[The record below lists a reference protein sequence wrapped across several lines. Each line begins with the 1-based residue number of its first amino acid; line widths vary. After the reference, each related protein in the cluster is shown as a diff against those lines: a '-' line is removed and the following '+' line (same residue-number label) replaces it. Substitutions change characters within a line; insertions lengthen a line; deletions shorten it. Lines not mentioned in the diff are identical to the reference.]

1 MDIKTYAKEHHV
13 PIMMDE
19 GLAFLLEY
27 VKTNNVK
34 NILELGTAIG
44 YSAMNMAKIAEDIHV
59 DTIEINEV
67 MYNEAI
73 KNIKEADLDKQIDVY
88 LMDALAFET
97 DKQYDLI
104 FVDAAKG
111 KYRRYLEHFK
121 KNSKVFIFDNLEF
134 HGIVDDPSMTH
145 NRNTKALVKKI
156 RIFRDEIL
164 NDPEYTCEYHK
175 NIGDG
180 VLLLKVN

>member
-19 GLAFLLEY
+19 GLAFLLNYIKE
-27 VKTNNVK
+27 NNVK

-44 YSAMNMAKIAEDIHV
+44 YSAMNMARIANDIHI
-59 DTIEINEV
+59 DTIEINQE
-67 MYNEAI
+67 MYDEAI
-73 KNIKEADLDKQIDVY
+73 KNIKEADLDKQINVY
-88 LMDALAFET
+88 LMDALDFNT

-111 KYRRYLEHFK
+111 KYKRYLEHFK
-121 KNSKVFIFDNLEF
+121 NNSKVFIFDNLEF

-156 RIFRDEIL
+156 RTFRDEIQK
-164 NDPEYTCEYHK
+164 DPDYSCEYHK

>member
-1 MDIKTYAKEHHV
+1 MIQKYHQIHFYLILLILQYHQQA
-13 PIMMDE
+13 
-19 GLAFLLEY
+19 GLNSL
-27 VKTNNVK
+27 
-34 NILELGTAIG
+34 
-44 YSAMNMAKIAEDIHV
+44 YSMNK
-59 DTIEINEV
+59 
-67 MYNEAI
+67 
-73 KNIKEADLDKQIDVY
+73 L
-88 LMDALAFET
+88 
-97 DKQYDLI
+97 
-104 FVDAAKG
+104 
-111 KYRRYLEHFK
+111 
-121 KNSKVFIFDNLEF
+121 FDNLEF